1 MADNTVYLNPLFFY
15 YTSFLHVV
23 EKRLCLCFAHFVT
36 RVKKKDIKR
45 IQIAI
50 LRYKIVKYNTA

>member
-15 YTSFLHVV
+15 YTSFLYIV
-23 EKRLCLCFAHFVT
+23 EKRLCFAHFVT
-36 RVKKKDIKR
+36 RVKKKIKR

>member
-15 YTSFLHVV
+15 YTSFLYVV
-23 EKRLCLCFAHFVT
+23 EKRLCFAHFVT
-36 RVKKKDIKR
+36 RVKKKIKR

-50 LRYKIVKYNTA
+50 LRYKIVKYNIA